1 MTIEERAREYAKG
14 CEYSETE
21 LAVAKLAFQDGAKW
35 AAEEAAK
42 VAEAQRYSIELPGTK
57 LSLKAVVDDVAAA
70 IRKRFEEAD
79 NA

>member
-1 MTIEERAREYAKG
+1 MTIEERAREYAQG
-14 CEYSETE
+14 CEYSATE

-42 VAEAQRYSIELPGTK
+42 WCESVQESATVGNGGGLNGHT
-57 LSLKAVVDDVAAA
+57 LAAA